1 MKEIIWAG
9 ITLAVMAV
17 IGTWMLIAEKRRHS
31 LFPDDGIV
39 WNTEIEKRFREARN
53 GSTDDQK

>member
-17 IGTWMLIAEKRRHS
+17 IGTWLLIAEKRRHS

-39 WNTEIEKRFREARN
+39 WNTAIDRRMHGEQ
-53 GSTDDQK
+53 QKPEETA

>member
-9 ITLAVMAV
+9 ITLAVTAV
-17 IGTWMLIAEKRRHS
+17 IGTWLLIAEKRRHS

-39 WNTEIEKRFREARN
+39 WNTAIERRLHGEDKQPEERA
-53 GSTDDQK
+53 